1 MCGTMVYNFVR
12 VYTAYNYLLFRFYAV
27 DPKSEKILERNSTT
41 VMSTIL
47 SPKILSQINFEASS
61 IARATAQ
68 GIFGPVE
75 PKQQIQKVKAAV
87 VVNDEVFP
95 YALIAVAVVILILGS
110 VGIVYICISWSK

>member
-1 MCGTMVYNFVR
+1 MCKTYIYVHVLTN
-12 VYTAYNYLLFRFYAV
+12 NYFHIFRFYAV
-27 DPKSEKILERNSTT
+27 DPKSERILARNSSS
-41 VMSTIL
+41 VMKTIL
-47 SPKILSQINFEASS
+47 APTILSQINFEASS

-87 VVNDEVFP
+87 VVNDDVFP

-110 VGIVYICISWSK
+110 IGIVYICISWSK